1 VRHLQANR
9 INLHV
14 GEIAAAGPVD
24 VEPRT
29 AVMVHG
35 MAGDS
40 MASWYLTLAG
50 PLAQMGMRVLL
61 YDLRGHGRS
70 DRPAHGY
77 AFDDFVDDLEAL
89 LEQWL
94 IPSPVHLFGNSF
106 GGTVAFGFAARHP
119 DRVAGI
125 ATIESAPPIPDW
137 FARISRRFDQARELS
152 HAGGRGAGFD
162 RQIVDVQQLLIETT
176 VGDELPASRLPDSTA
191 FTAVTCPVLSLYG
204 GSSPVRELA
213 EQTKRLLPQARMV
226 VLPGGDHWMLINRR
240 QQVADHILQWLHD
253 TAPTPAWPTEGDSR
267 GQIHHHQ

>member
-9 INLHV
+9 IDLHV
-14 GEIAAAGPVD
+14 AEIAPAGPD
-24 VEPRT
+24 EVEPRT

-50 PLAQMGMRVLL
+50 PLAQTGMRVLL

-70 DRPAHGY
+70 DRPARGY

-94 IPSPVHLFGNSF
+94 ITGRVHLFGNSF

-137 FARISRRFDQARELS
+137 FARMARRFDQARERS
-152 HAGGRGAGFD
+152 DAGGRGAD
-162 RQIVDVQQLLIETT
+162 VNRQIADVQRLLIETT
-176 VGDELPASRLPDSTA
+176 IGEELPASRLPDPTA
-191 FTAVTCPVLSLYG
+191 FAAVTCPVLSLYG
-204 GSSPVRELA
+204 GNSPVRELA
-213 EQTKRLLPQARMV
+213 EQTKRLLPQARVV

-240 QQVADHILQWLHD
+240 QQVTDHILQWLQD
-253 TAPTPAWPTEGDSR
+253 TALSPASRTEGDR
-267 GQIHHHQ
+267 